1 MSTFPLSIQKANF
14 KVSAKFPSLNKNNT
28 WEEYEFQMI
37 KTEPEAAL
45 VTEIIVLT
53 DESFE
58 EFKDSLLEDYHFL
71 QGKGGIDSDAD
82 LREVNNFYE
91 YSPDEQKAWIKESY
105 RLCVLIQNTKGEN
118 ILVDPQGYSYAR
130 YCGKIS

>member
-1 MSTFPLSIQKANF
+1 MSIFPLSVQKANF
-14 KVSAKFPSLNKNNT
+14 KVNAKFPSLNKNNS
-28 WEEYEFQMI
+28 WEDYESQMI
-37 KTEPEAAL
+37 KTDISAAL

-53 DESFE
+53 DEHFE

-71 QGKGGIDSDAD
+71 QGKGGFDSDAD
-82 LREVNNFYE
+82 LREVNSFYE
-91 YSPDEQKAWIKESY
+91 YSPEEREAWAKEAY
-105 RLCVLIQNTKGEN
+105 RLSVLIQNTKGEN

>member
-14 KVSAKFPSLNKNNT
+14 KVNAKFPSLNKNNT